1 MNTSIFG
8 LIAQLAQTR
17 IHLPL
22 VHLETRFRIMGEV
35 AVVEMDQVF
44 EQTARESLDVTYT
57 FPLPA
62 AAAVYRC
69 EMIVNGRVIR
79 AVVLEAEEARAKV
92 AEQKA
97 AGRRTALV
105 EMERDN
111 LFTLELGNVAP
122 GDRVVIRFAYVE
134 SLDRLGAQLSLRI
147 PFCPGVRY
155 IPGKSLLRS
164 NRGKGVVDD
173 TDEVPDAS
181 RLTPPRIQAGH
192 EDAAT
197 LYLHGVLEDGE
208 VDLRTLDCPTHPV
221 TMRSR
226 SGRIEVEL
234 LGEEHV
240 PDRDLVLRWK
250 ETVAATPQAH
260 AWAVEKAG
268 YRYAL
273 LQVRAP
279 QEVDVKTVD
288 AVGYTQDVYFLLDRS
303 GSMAGLNWQKS
314 IQALHAFV
322 RELGPQDRVWITFF
336 ESDYQDFAEQPLQRD
351 TLLADAKFR
360 QLPSLSPGGGT
371 ELLPALEHVMQ
382 MLPVHS
388 TERATRMVL
397 ITDGQVG
404 NEDQVLEHMKALRD
418 SHVPMHCF
426 GIDTAVNDALLKDM
440 ARRTGGRCVL
450 MTPHED
456 IPAAV
461 KQLAVV
467 LRSPVLTS
475 LSLSEGVVVADDR
488 LTLPDL
494 HAGEVVVIPVQIASG
509 TAQVSLAGSLPDGS
523 AWTQAFDLEEA
534 LSTDEAPRL
543 LWARNRTQY
552 LLANSRKAE
561 AVALAVEHNVVCKG
575 TSFAAWDEAE
585 KVPVAKREVYQPS
598 LLALKA
604 EKDAVAA
611 AAIAAGMVNF
621 SPPMNKSAPA
631 KSNTRMSKMES
642 NLADQIFFEAKVTH
656 YQKVSSL
663 RECSDDDLLGDLPC
677 PSPEVPGAMPASDQ
691 KAGESEYEDIA
702 FECPPELDE
711 SEESEHPH
719 GEVDLRERFSL
730 WLSNESAAGPSGADE
745 FERLDS
751 QPVVRSR
758 EDWRKILDSLVSKVE
773 ASVCGLNHY
782 RPGYL
787 SVWADT
793 LRGIF
798 WLEGLHGRC
807 AEAAISLL
815 CAWAGGDD
823 LNNDRNRALAAL
835 APTLLSSPAPLNELY
850 QFVVKHADGDLM
862 YKFHTL
868 MRLALSLIVEEDL
881 ADRSQPAG
889 VWVAIKE
896 D

>member
-1 MNTSIFG
+1 MNNLIFG

-57 FPLPA
+57 FPLPS

-69 EMIVNGRVIR
+69 EMIVNGRLIR
-79 AVVLEAEEARAKV
+79 AVVLAAEEARAKV

-155 IPGKSLLRS
+155 IPGKPLLRT
-164 NRGKGVVDD
+164 NRGKGVADD

-181 RLTPPRIQAGH
+181 CLTPPRIQAGH

-208 VDLRTLDCPTHPV
+208 VDLCTLDCPTHPV
-221 TMRSR
+221 TLRSR

-234 LGEEHV
+234 AGEEHV
-240 PDRDLVLRWK
+240 PDRDLVLRWE
-250 ETVAATPQAH
+250 ETVSVSPKTH

-268 YRYAL
+268 HRYAL

-288 AVGYTQDVYFLLDRS
+288 AAGYAQDVYFLLDRS

-314 IQALHAFV
+314 IEALHAFV
-322 RELGPQDRVWITFF
+322 KELGPQDRVWITFF
-336 ESDYQDFAEQPLQRD
+336 ESDYQDFAEQPLKRD
-351 TLLADAKFR
+351 ALLADAKFR

-371 ELLPALEHVMQ
+371 ELLPALEHVMK

-388 TERATRMVL
+388 AERATRMVL

-404 NEDQVLEHMKALRD
+404 NEDQVLKRMKALRD

-475 LSLSEGVVVADDR
+475 LRLSEGVVVANDR

-494 HAGEVVVIPVQIASG
+494 HAGEILLMPIQVASG
-509 TAQVSLAGSLPDGS
+509 TAEVTLAGSLPDGS
-523 AWTQAFDLEEA
+523 AWTQAFGLEEA

-543 LWARNRTQY
+543 LWARNRTQH
-552 LLANSRKAE
+552 LLANGRNAE
-561 AVALAVEHNVVCKG
+561 AVALAVAHNVVCKG

-598 LLALKA
+598 LLTLKA
-604 EKDAVAA
+604 GKDAVAA

-621 SPPMNKSAPA
+621 SPPMNKGAPP
-631 KSNTRMSKMES
+631 KSSTRRSEMASYFAEQ
-642 NLADQIFFEAKVTH
+642 NFFEGKVTD
-656 YQKVSSL
+656 YQKASSL
-663 RECSDDDLLGDLPC
+663 HECNADDLLGGLPC
-677 PSPEVPGAMPASDQ
+677 PAPSVPGAMPATEQ
-691 KAGESEYEDIA
+691 EVYESEHEDIA
-702 FECPPELDE
+702 FECAPELDE
-711 SEESEHPH
+711 REESEHPH
-719 GEVDLRERFSL
+719 GDADLKERFSL
-730 WLSNESAAGPSGADE
+730 WLSNESAASSGADE
-745 FERLDS
+745 FEGLDS

>member
-1 MNTSIFG
+1 MNTRIFG

-57 FPLPA
+57 FPLPS

-69 EMIVNGRVIR
+69 EMIVNGRLIR

-155 IPGKSLLRS
+155 IPGKPLLRT
-164 NRGKGVVDD
+164 NRGKGVADD

-208 VDLRTLDCPTHPV
+208 VDLLTLDCPTHPV
-221 TMRSR
+221 TMRSL

-240 PDRDLVLRWK
+240 PDRDLVLRWE
-250 ETVAATPQAH
+250 ETVAATPKAH
-260 AWAVEKAG
+260 AWAVEKEG

-288 AVGYTQDVYFLLDRS
+288 EAEYAQDVYFLLDRS

-314 IQALHAFV
+314 IEALHAFV
-322 RELGPQDRVWITFF
+322 KELGQWDRVWITFF
-336 ESDYQDFAEQPLQRD
+336 ESNYQDFAEQPLKRD
-351 TLLADAKFR
+351 TLLTDAKFR
-360 QLPSLSPGGGT
+360 QLHSLSTDGGT
-371 ELLPALEHVMQ
+371 HLLPALEHVMQ

-388 TERATRMVL
+388 AERATRMVL

-404 NEDQVLEHMKALRD
+404 NEGQVLKHMKALRD
-418 SHVPMHCF
+418 SHVPVHCF
-426 GIDTAVNDALLKDM
+426 GIDTAVNDALLKAM

-467 LRSPVLTS
+467 LRSPVLTN

-494 HAGEVVVIPVQIASG
+494 HAGEVILMPVQVISG
-509 TAQVSLAGSLPDGS
+509 TAQVTLRGSLPDGS
-523 AWTQAFDLEEA
+523 AWTQAFNLEEA
-534 LSTDEAPRL
+534 LSRDEAPRL

-552 LLANSRKAE
+552 LLANGRDNE

-611 AAIAAGMVNF
+611 AAFAHGSVASGPA
-621 SPPMNKSAPA
+621 SGYRKSAPPPMVETSYEA
-631 KSNTRMSKMES
+631 SLPTENF
-642 NLADQIFFEAKVTH
+642 FFEGALKNYLKTSSWDEYSADDLAGGVNPSFASEV
-656 YQKVSSL
+656 VSSGPPS
-663 RECSDDDLLGDLPC
+663 RSRGDKWVSVCKEMEGRYGQL
-677 PSPEVPGAMPASDQ
+677 
-691 KAGESEYEDIA
+691 EYQ
-702 FECPPELDE
+702 DE
-711 SEESEHPH
+711 SCLMTW
-719 GEVDLRERFSL
+719 GLSL
-730 WLSNESAAGPSGADE
+730 LAL
-745 FERLDS
+745 FM
-751 QPVVRSR
+751 
-758 EDWRKILDSLVSKVE
+758 K
-773 ASVCGLNHY
+773 
-782 RPGYL
+782 
-787 SVWADT
+787 
-793 LRGIF
+793 
-798 WLEGLHGRC
+798 EGLSSEVAR
-807 AEAAISLL
+807 AIVVVLCGWDGEDASGKRHRLL
-815 CAWAGGDD
+815 ATLVKEMTIASKPLEHFWSFVHLQVTGGD
-823 LNNDRNRALAAL
+823 LNNLKKINQY
-835 APTLLSSPAPLNELY
+835 APEPFPEPLE
-850 QFVVKHADGDLM
+850 G
-862 YKFHTL
+862 
-868 MRLALSLIVEEDL
+868 
-881 ADRSQPAG
+881 
-889 VWVAIKE
+889 
-896 D
+896 